1 MLMAKSCRVLLVSV
15 LLETMFRTLRHFPGA
30 FIAGALFSLIL
41 TVIYFLIVAPERS
54 FPMLPDGHYIGQ
66 MSWEKND
73 TLDLP
78 KTFMVKKY
86 REEYT
91 LLLPNPSQK
100 TSNGTFLPILDA
112 ENVRYLPMQM
122 STGNSHFLWFSEAD
136 WGAQEAQSVEGDV
149 FELKSGTLGSWRLT
163 EVAPS
168 TKAAENRFGD
178 EALLLQASLLIESH
192 ALADELE
199 HEQISLQAF
208 AEEVDTLAERVLDV
222 DTLRAAGM
230 ERIEELTT
238 QLEQLK
244 LQLEGESKT
253 LQQEVEKLVFARS
266 MQEYG
271 EVIEVSR
278 KLRSL
283 EERYILAEEGGYLSL
298 SLPQGSL
305 DPMEKNLSEVSASP
319 NLDSEGSR

>member
-54 FPMLPDGHYIGQ
+54 FPVLPDGNYVGHIT
-66 MSWEKND
+66 WEKND
-73 TLDLP
+73 ELDLP

-86 REEYT
+86 GEEYT
-91 LLLPNPSQK
+91 LLLPNPSQR
-100 TSNGTFLPILDA
+100 TSNGTFVPLLDG
-112 ENVRYLPMQM
+112 ENARYLPMQM
-122 STGNSHFLWFSEAD
+122 STGKSHFLWFSETE
-136 WGAQEAQSVEGDV
+136 WGAQEAQSVAGDI
-149 FELKSGTLGSWRLT
+149 FELKSSTFGSWRLT
-163 EVAPS
+163 EVASS
-168 TKAAENRFGD
+168 TEVAENGFGNK
-178 EALLLQASLLIESH
+178 ALVLQASLLIESH
-192 ALADELE
+192 ALSEELE
-199 HEQISLQAF
+199 HAQISLQAF

-230 ERIEELTT
+230 ERIRELTG
-238 QLEQLK
+238 QLEQQK
-244 LQLEGESKT
+244 LQFEGESKT
-253 LQQEVEKLVFARS
+253 LQQEVEKLFFARS

-278 KLRSL
+278 KLRDL

-298 SLPQGSL
+298 SLPQGAI
-305 DPMEKNLSEVSASP
+305 DAMDENLSEVSASP
-319 NLDSEGSR
+319 NLYSEGSR